1 MRTDV
6 SPEQL
11 SAAIGKIYDSAIEP
25 ALWPEA
31 LEACC
36 GLIGATLGAINLYD
50 LEDQKKNFSARWG
63 GDPYWIELLQ
73 NKYIKLDPFW
83 EIYPT
88 FQVGDVAN
96 TATLLERL
104 GAEEEDIRQLP
115 FFTEWAEPAGYRD
128 VAAGVL
134 LRSATRS
141 GTFELHT
148 PPTRDLVGPNELA
161 IAALLN
167 PHMRRAATIGDLLE
181 MRSLATSAFEAT
193 LETLSAAVVLVDANC
208 RILYSNQSAR
218 SMFSAGEP
226 VLSQRGVLVARELNA
241 TTAIKDAIARAALDE
256 GELRYGGIG
265 VPVRGRDLQ
274 AAFHS
279 VAHVLPLKFGILRPG
294 LSHGAVAA
302 VFITPSSDS
311 ATPPF
316 EALAALYDLT
326 PTEARVMIEIAS
338 GKNRAACAMALGIA
352 DSTVKTHLARVFE
365 KTRTSEQ
372 SEVARLVAS
381 LISPA
386 VIRAGS

>member
-1 MRTDV
+1 MKTR
-6 SPEQL
+6 ERIFL
-11 SAAIGKIYDSAIEP
+11 RAG
-25 ALWPEA
+25 
-31 LEACC
+31 
-36 GLIGATLGAINLYD
+36 
-50 LEDQKKNFSARWG
+50 G

-96 TATLLERL
+96 TAMLLKRL
-104 GAEEEDIRQLP
+104 GAEEDDIRQLP

-148 PPTRDLVGPNELA
+148 PPTRELVGPNELA
-161 IAALLN
+161 IVALLN

-193 LETLSAAVVLVDANC
+193 LEALSAAVVLVDANS
-208 RILYSNQSAR
+208 RILYSNKSAR
-218 SMFSAGEP
+218 NMFSVGEP
-226 VLSQRGVLVARELNA
+226 VLSQRGVLTAREFNA
-241 TTAIKDAIARAALDE
+241 TAAIKDAIARAALDE
-256 GELRYGGIG
+256 SELGYGGIG
-265 VPVRGRDLQ
+265 VPVRSRDLQ
-274 AAFHS
+274 TAFHS
-279 VAHVLPLKFGILRPG
+279 VAHVLPLKLGILRPG
-294 LSHGAVAA
+294 LSQGAVAA
-302 VFITPSSDS
+302 VFITPSADS
-311 ATPPF
+311 ALPPF

-326 PTEARVMIEIAS
+326 PTESRVLIEIAS
-338 GKNRAACAMALGIA
+338 GKNRAACATALGIA

-372 SEVARLVAS
+372 PELARLVAS
-381 LISPA
+381 LTSPA
-386 VIRAGS
+386 IVRDGP